1 MKRFEHEVLVFEM
14 RTDKQA
20 TRMKETLREWGL
32 AGFEIVS
39 VTQFAE
45 TSPLTVFLKRELP
58 EGVSAKEEAA

>member
-1 MKRFEHEVLVFEM
+1 
-14 RTDKQA
+14 
-20 TRMKETLREWGL
+20 MKETLREWGL